1 MARRRASRRAA
12 AAWLALALA
21 FALCAPRCAAA
32 GEGDAEELAALAA
45 TKARHEQSRFTP
57 DPAAPPPQRGG
68 GAPKPHAKE
77 KTKSTPQQRL
87 AIAILTLKSAF
98 VEPNVNSNDAVCNPD
113 DAPDPCHCASR
124 HLPRPRAAPA
134 RAGAPDVARRGASRS
149 CAGGCVGPHRRV
161 LRGCAA
167 ALPTRVRFSPR
178 RAAQT

>member
-21 FALCAPRCAAA
+21 LALHSPRCAGA

-57 DPAAPPPQRGG
+57 DPAVPPPQHGG
-68 GAPKPHAKE
+68 GAPKPHAAKE

-124 HLPRPRAAPA
+124 HLPA
-134 RAGAPDVARRGASRS
+134 RALPRRLEAPPTPL
-149 CAGGCVGPHRRV
+149 AGTQRK
-161 LRGCAA
+161 LM
-167 ALPTRVRFSPR
+167 R
-178 RAAQT
+178 RAASGRTAAC